1 MLLIE
6 CRSCKRSFSF
16 KIFVFKEMYGIKYEY
31 SVGYDCDKS
40 NVSMR
45 NCSEITAVLL
55 KRLIHFFA
63 KTLDCSCMCDCQT
76 LARFKPEAFMD
87 FLLLNALPVALLT

>member
-1 MLLIE
+1 
-6 CRSCKRSFSF
+6 
-16 KIFVFKEMYGIKYEY
+16 MYSYLMPYI
-31 SVGYDCDKS
+31 VGYDCDKS

-87 FLLLNALPVALLT
+87 FLLLNAFPVALLT